1 MKQLYL
7 ITVLTSLLLSCQAQ
21 SNESMINKAPDQ
33 FPLEKTEQQWKE
45 QLTPQEYFVIREKGT
60 ERPYTGEYNMHFEE
74 GTYTCRACAAPL
86 FTSDSKFDSHCGW
99 PSFDQGISN
108 GAIVEKLDKSHGMIR
123 TEIMCANCGGHLGH
137 VFNDGPTATGLR
149 YCVNSLSID
158 FKDTKEE

>member
-1 MKQLYL
+1 MKQLFL

-21 SNESMINKAPDQ
+21 SHESMINKASDQ

-60 ERPYTGEYNMHFEE
+60 ERPFTGEYNMHFEE
-74 GTYTCRACAAPL
+74 GTYTCRACDAQL

-108 GAIVEKLDKSHGMIR
+108 GAIVEKLDKTHGMIR